1 MRQRRRQQLGM
12 ALFPLG
18 ALAMHQLRYELAFG
32 SDASRQLAVHG
43 HGYLQAITPLIVLA
57 ATLGLGGWLVRLAR
71 AWRSGEPDHGPGR
84 CLLAL
89 WAFASA
95 GLFSIY
101 LAQESL
107 EALLATG
114 HPHAFAAIL
123 GHGGLW
129 ALPAAIVIGA
139 LLALVVRGGR
149 AIVRRVARIGRR
161 RLPVGTERAPKRLF
175 RPDSVA
181 LPRLTPLAGA
191 CAGRAPPAGVTSI
204 A

>member
-32 SDASRQLAVHG
+32 SDASRELAAHG

-57 ATLGLGGWLVRLAR
+57 ATLSLGGWLARLAR
-71 AWRSGEPDHGPGR
+71 AWRSGESDHGAGR
-84 CLLAL
+84 CLLVL
-89 WAFASA
+89 WSLASG

-101 LAQESL
+101 VAQESL
-107 EALLATG
+107 EALFATG

-149 AIVRRVARIGRR
+149 ALVAHVARMRR
-161 RLPVGTERAPKRLF
+161 RRPPAASERAPKRLV
-175 RPDSVA
+175 RPASVA

-191 CAGRAPPAGVTSI
+191 CAGRAPPAGVISI

>member
-12 ALFPLG
+12 ALFALG

-32 SDASRQLAVHG
+32 SDASRQLAAHG
-43 HGYLQAITPLIVLA
+43 HGYLQAVTPLIVLA
-57 ATLGLGGWLVRLAR
+57 ATLGLGGWLARLAR
-71 AWRSGEPDHGPGR
+71 AWRSGEAAHGAGR
-84 CLLAL
+84 WLVAL
-89 WAFASA
+89 WTLASA

-101 LAQESL
+101 VAQESL
-107 EALLATG
+107 EALFATG
-114 HPHAFAAIL
+114 HPHGFAAIL

-149 AIVRRVARIGRR
+149 AVVGRVARMRR
-161 RLPVGTERAPKRLF
+161 RRARVSSERAPKRLV
-175 RPDSVA
+175 RPASVA
-181 LPRLTPLAGA
+181 LPRLAPLAGA
-191 CAGRAPPAGVTSI
+191 CAGRAPPAGATSI